1 MSSAEGSVD
10 RGQRSEQA
18 LADAAA
24 EVIAERGITGASFR
38 LIGERAGTS
47 RGLPTH
53 HFGSKDALVARIAQR
68 AQDHVQEIMA
78 AAVLDSTREPHDIT
92 GRDLVRLLVHTYLGL
107 FDDPTPDE
115 RALLV
120 MWGSTF
126 PSRSSIDGMIEADH
140 RSYEGWADQLARG
153 QRDGS
158 IRPDLDVEAGA
169 VILHGMLR
177 GIAAL
182 ALTGSPGT
190 DLTAVRRSV
199 DAWLEYALGPRD
211 DAEPGAGF

>member
-1 MSSAEGSVD
+1 MVSSVEGRPE
-10 RGQRSEQA
+10 RGQSEQA
-18 LADAAA
+18 LVDAAA

-38 LIGERAGTS
+38 VIGERAGTS

-68 AQDHVQEIMA
+68 AQDHVQEIMG
-78 AAVLDSTREPHDIT
+78 AAVLDSTHRPEDIT
-92 GRDLVRLLVHTYLGL
+92 GRDLVRLLVDTYLGL

-126 PSRSSIDGMIEADH
+126 PSRSSIDGMVEADH
-140 RSYEGWADQLARG
+140 RSYEGWASHLARG

-158 IRPDLDVEAGA
+158 IRADLDVEAGA

-182 ALTGSPGT
+182 VLTGSPSV
-190 DLTAVRRSV
+190 DLATMRRSV
-199 DAWLEYALGPRD
+199 DAWLEYALTPPVD
-211 DAEPGAGF
+211 T

>member
-1 MSSAEGSVD
+1 VVSSAEGRPE
-10 RGQRSEQA
+10 RGQSEQA
-18 LADAAA
+18 LVDAAA
-24 EVIAERGITGASFR
+24 EVIAERGIIGASFR

-68 AQDHVQEIMA
+68 AQDHVQEIMG
-78 AAVLDSTREPHDIT
+78 AAVLDSRRPEDIT
-92 GRDLVRLLVHTYLGL
+92 GRDLVRLLVDTYLGL

-140 RSYEGWADQLARG
+140 RSYEGWASHLARG

-158 IRPDLDVEAGA
+158 IRADLDVDAGA

-182 ALTGSPGT
+182 VLTGSPSA
-190 DLTAVRRSV
+190 DLATMRRSV
-199 DAWLEYALGPRD
+199 DAWLEYALTPPVD
-211 DAEPGAGF
+211 T

>member
-1 MSSAEGSVD
+1 MESSAEGRLD
-10 RGQRSEQA
+10 RGQRTEQA

-53 HFGSKDALVARIAQR
+53 HFGSKDALVARIAQQ

-78 AAVLDSTREPHDIT
+78 AAVLDSTSQPEDIT
-92 GRDLVRLLVHTYLGL
+92 GRDLVRLLVDTYLGL
-107 FDDPTPDE
+107 FDNPTPDE

-126 PSRSSIDGMIEADH
+126 PSRSSIDGMLEADH
-140 RSYEGWADQLARG
+140 RSYEGWASHLARG

-158 IRPDLDVEAGA
+158 IRADLDVEAGA

-182 ALTGSPGT
+182 VLTGSPGT
-190 DLTAVRRSV
+190 DLATLRHSV
-199 DAWLEYALGPRD
+199 DAWLEHALAPR
-211 DAEPGAGF
+211 AER

>member
-1 MSSAEGSVD
+1 MVSSAEGRPE

-68 AQDHVQEIMA
+68 AQDKVQEIMG
-78 AAVLDSTREPHDIT
+78 AAVLDSTGQPDDMT
-92 GRDLVRLLVHTYLGL
+92 AGNLVRLLVDTYLGL
-107 FDDPTPDE
+107 FDDPTPDQ

-126 PSRSSIDGMIEADH
+126 PSRSVIDGMIEADQ
-140 RSYEGWADQLARG
+140 RSYEGWASHLARG

-158 IRPDLDVEAGA
+158 IRADLDVEASA
-169 VILHGMLR
+169 VILHGLLR

-182 ALTGSPGT
+182 VITGSPGT
-190 DLTAVRRSV
+190 DLATLRRSV
-199 DAWLEYALGPRD
+199 DAWLEYALAPRD
-211 DAEPGAGF
+211 NTEPSNG